1 MLNSITNSKIEGDE
15 EEQIKKSHPKNLRYS
30 NSRFNSEFI
39 SDLDKE
45 SNYTKCMI
53 QGSNLAVNHKFKEA
67 LSQIEQCYK
76 ISQKIG
82 DQYKTNESICHI
94 GIISI
99 IEGTFGAAIKL
110 LQRSFNNYI
119 DDMKNKTFDIG
130 SINLLLFS
138 KIGSNLIL
146 ALFLHNKLDD
156 CIKVMNSMIE
166 IINQQKENLNKLNIL
181 RNIIFILFRCK
192 SLTEQKYDY
201 LDNKDLNQVNEI
213 IFMNDDTII
222 KNAIHK
228 IFEELN
234 NYLKTNNLEQFF
246 INVVKL
252 KESLEKI
259 NDNKGLIFIIYS
271 ELEIMYINKL
281 KLKKS
286 SNSIKFEEFNDI
298 NLKISALFKAIKVF
312 DDKLKNEDIMEKIKF
327 FNQKLEMASKLYNL
341 LYENEVVIY
350 ELIKQENN
358 IKESINYDLVKK
370 NKKLTQESFKQLLI
384 NIIKQ
389 VINDIE
395 NIEKDP
401 IKIQVISQLQDVI
414 TILENNKNM
423 YFSEKAME
431 PILKIIQKTKENKL
445 SYIIKNI
452 YYKLNKAKYLKV
464 FQINSIRKTIELNNE
479 KLQKFYNYQYQNIIE
494 GNIITKLNF
503 GNNGIKEHFY
513 RVNTN
518 NEQIDCFKDFKNMC
532 SGKPY
537 KILKFNQI
545 NKISFGIKT
554 NNLIN
559 KIKIVPHSSE
569 TWKFLSFT
577 SNKNSLDLIFNSD
590 ITTKKWF
597 YGIQYILKNA
607 NKQFKINSATGY
619 IILKLK
625 MVIAFKLGKNT
636 RDSHK
641 LPFLKTILNYCKDNN
656 IGY

>member
-30 NSRFNSEFI
+30 NSRFSSEFI

-259 NDNKGLIFIIYS
+259 NDNKDLIFIIYS
-271 ELEIMYINKL
+271 E
-281 KLKKS
+281 
-286 SNSIKFEEFNDI
+286 F
-298 NLKISALFKAIKVF
+298 
-312 DDKLKNEDIMEKIKF
+312 
-327 FNQKLEMASKLYNL
+327 
-341 LYENEVVIY
+341 
-350 ELIKQENN
+350 
-358 IKESINYDLVKK
+358 
-370 NKKLTQESFKQLLI
+370 
-384 NIIKQ
+384 
-389 VINDIE
+389 
-395 NIEKDP
+395 
-401 IKIQVISQLQDVI
+401 
-414 TILENNKNM
+414 
-423 YFSEKAME
+423 
-431 PILKIIQKTKENKL
+431 
-445 SYIIKNI
+445 YII
-452 YYKLNKAKYLKV
+452 
-464 FQINSIRKTIELNNE
+464 F
-479 KLQKFYNYQYQNIIE
+479 
-494 GNIITKLNF
+494 
-503 GNNGIKEHFY
+503 
-513 RVNTN
+513 
-518 NEQIDCFKDFKNMC
+518 
-532 SGKPY
+532 
-537 KILKFNQI
+537 
-545 NKISFGIKT
+545 
-554 NNLIN
+554 
-559 KIKIVPHSSE
+559 
-569 TWKFLSFT
+569 
-577 SNKNSLDLIFNSD
+577 
-590 ITTKKWF
+590 
-597 YGIQYILKNA
+597 
-607 NKQFKINSATGY
+607 
-619 IILKLK
+619 
-625 MVIAFKLGKNT
+625 
-636 RDSHK
+636 
-641 LPFLKTILNYCKDNN
+641 
-656 IGY
+656 

>member
-30 NSRFNSEFI
+30 NSRFSSEFI

-99 IEGTFGAAIKL
+99 IEGTFGTAIKL

-181 RNIIFILFRCK
+181 RNILFILFRCK
-192 SLTEQKYDY
+192 SLTEQKYDD

-213 IFMNDDTII
+213 IFMKDDTII
-222 KNAIHK
+222 KKEINK
-228 IFEELN
+228 KFEELN

-271 ELEIMYINKL
+271 ELEII
-281 KLKKS
+281 
-286 SNSIKFEEFNDI
+286 
-298 NLKISALFKAIKVF
+298 
-312 DDKLKNEDIMEKIKF
+312 
-327 FNQKLEMASKLYNL
+327 
-341 LYENEVVIY
+341 
-350 ELIKQENN
+350 
-358 IKESINYDLVKK
+358 
-370 NKKLTQESFKQLLI
+370 
-384 NIIKQ
+384 
-389 VINDIE
+389 
-395 NIEKDP
+395 
-401 IKIQVISQLQDVI
+401 
-414 TILENNKNM
+414 
-423 YFSEKAME
+423 
-431 PILKIIQKTKENKL
+431 
-445 SYIIKNI
+445 
-452 YYKLNKAKYLKV
+452 
-464 FQINSIRKTIELNNE
+464 
-479 KLQKFYNYQYQNIIE
+479 
-494 GNIITKLNF
+494 
-503 GNNGIKEHFY
+503 
-513 RVNTN
+513 
-518 NEQIDCFKDFKNMC
+518 
-532 SGKPY
+532 
-537 KILKFNQI
+537 
-545 NKISFGIKT
+545 
-554 NNLIN
+554 
-559 KIKIVPHSSE
+559 
-569 TWKFLSFT
+569 
-577 SNKNSLDLIFNSD
+577 
-590 ITTKKWF
+590 
-597 YGIQYILKNA
+597 
-607 NKQFKINSATGY
+607 
-619 IILKLK
+619 
-625 MVIAFKLGKNT
+625 
-636 RDSHK
+636 
-641 LPFLKTILNYCKDNN
+641 
-656 IGY
+656 